1 VKFVWAFLRHA
12 TVRALTWRRHT
23 AATLS
28 TLVGDPVAAPVLVP
42 PSRPSPPIHRRSN
55 PPLLFTAQ
63 CSDTLKWWC
72 GPVAVAAIIGV
83 DVAAV
88 RYVIRWYR
96 NGRAVK
102 GTYPIELQFAALAP
116 GGNWHFATRT
126 ICLRPANF
134 RHGNADQVAILNAP
148 GPLALSGIP
157 GRFRCL
163 SYQPNE
169 EHGAPIPGPLDD
181 VARRARLISSRAPA
195 SLLHVKELLG
205 LVAFDISSPQQRSL

>member
-1 VKFVWAFLRHA
+1 MKFVWAFLRHA

-102 GTYPIELQFAALAP
+102 GTYPIELQSRHSLPAAIGTLQ
-116 GGNWHFATRT
+116 
-126 ICLRPANF
+126 
-134 RHGNADQVAILNAP
+134 HGLFV
-148 GPLALSGIP
+148 
-157 GRFRCL
+157 C
-163 SYQPNE
+163 
-169 EHGAPIPGPLDD
+169 
-181 VARRARLISSRAPA
+181 ARRI
-195 SLLHVKELLG
+195 LG
-205 LVAFDISSPQQRSL
+205 MATPIRWPF